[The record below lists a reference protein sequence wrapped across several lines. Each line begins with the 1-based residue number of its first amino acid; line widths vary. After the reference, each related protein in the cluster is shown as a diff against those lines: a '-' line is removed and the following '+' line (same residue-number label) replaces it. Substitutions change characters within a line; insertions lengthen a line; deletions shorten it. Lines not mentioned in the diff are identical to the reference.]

1 MKRRL
6 FLLLLV
12 FILILVNA
20 LLTKLMD
27 TSILSNAEL
36 MGLVPIWQL
45 QIPLV
50 LGLFG
55 AASLAAALGIGA
67 LFWAAL
73 LPVCGAG
80 WAPQRTLLP
89 ISRGSAWC
97 AWPMIACCC
106 TALAAFVFPW
116 MQQTDLLGS
125 ADGRVLF
132 MAHAGVGLIIVLAV
146 RILLLR
152 HPGTEMR
159 LLAVFLCAA
168 LALSC
173 GLIWWWGQALPFL
186 AMALAGSLALALLVP
201 QSPAV
206 RSRLALLLAVSLAIC
221 VYVIGFGNMMTGY
234 APLDSAPAFAQHRNA
249 IGAGILIALIPLMLT
264 RNPRTIGLTVLLAA
278 VFCTFFILLPSADTE
293 VAPLSEGGA
302 GIRLCAGIA
311 AGLTL
316 ALSLSRALRESA
328 IGVKVC
334 ALLALADAA
343 LYTWLALYG
352 PVELLAGMDVSGMK
366 LSLICFGIGL
376 LLQIGLSLAFLKM
389 MLAPV
394 PREEGESEAAQRRH

>member
-12 FILILVNA
+12 FVLILVNA

-36 MGLVPIWQL
+36 MGLVPVWQL

-73 LPVCGAG
+73 LPTCGAG
-80 WAPQRTLLP
+80 WTPQRTLLQT
-89 ISRGSAWC
+89 SHGSAWC
-97 AWPMIACCC
+97 AWPLIACCC

-116 MQQTDLLGS
+116 MQRADLPGS
-125 ADGRVLF
+125 IDGRILF
-132 MAHAGVGLIIVLAV
+132 MAHAGIGLIIMLAV
-146 RILLLR
+146 RIMLLK

-159 LLAVFLCAA
+159 LLAVFLCAG

-173 GLIWWWGQALPFL
+173 GLIWWWGQALAFL
-186 AMALAGSLALALLVP
+186 SIALAGALALALLAP
-201 QSPAV
+201 QTPSA
-206 RSRLALLLAVSLAIC
+206 RSRLALLLGVSLAIC

-278 VFCTFFILLPSADTE
+278 VFCTFFLLLPTADTE
-293 VAPLSEGGA
+293 VAPLSEAGA

-316 ALSLSRALRESA
+316 ALSLSRSLRESA
-328 IGVKVC
+328 IGAKVC

-343 LYTWLALYG
+343 LYTWLTLYS
-352 PVELLAGMDVSGMK
+352 PVEELAGLDSSGMK

-376 LLQIGLSLAFLKM
+376 LLQIGLGLAFLKM
-389 MLAPV
+389 MAAPTY
-394 PREEGESEAAQRRH
+394 PANADRDHEPHNP